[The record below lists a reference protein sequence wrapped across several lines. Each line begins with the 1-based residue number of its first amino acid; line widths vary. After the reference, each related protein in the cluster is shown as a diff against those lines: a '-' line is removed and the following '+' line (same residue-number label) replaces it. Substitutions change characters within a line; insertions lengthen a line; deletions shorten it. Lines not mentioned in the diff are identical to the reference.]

1 MLRTGLVLAFVGAAC
16 SADPA
21 EEPLSIEES
30 AVITQAVEDTV
41 ETLAEVNTPN
51 LAVTALAYR
60 LIPCATVETD
70 RQTFLTVTYDCGK
83 PFEIEGTV
91 HFERSTPEQLIT
103 ITDLMVRETAIDSA
117 TTLVVPQSPTAPRT
131 FDGALVVDGPKRELT
146 SIVSASWV
154 PSGRCI
160 ILDAAG
166 FVQLGATEHAW
177 TITAKKV
184 CRRFF

>member
-1 MLRTGLVLAFVGAAC
+1 MLRFGLVLAFLGAAC

-21 EEPLSIEES
+21 EEPLTAEES
-30 AVITQAVEDTV
+30 AAVTKAVEDTV
-41 ETLAEVNTPN
+41 ETLAEVRTTNF
-51 LAVTALAYR
+51 AVTALAYG
-60 LIPCATVETD
+60 LIPCADIETD
-70 RQTFLTVTYDCGK
+70 RQTFLTVTYDCAK
-83 PFEIEGTV
+83 PFEITGTV
-91 HFERSTPEQLIT
+91 HFEKSTPEQLIT
-103 ITDLMVRETAIDSA
+103 ITDLMVKDTAIDSA

-131 FDGALVVDGPKRELT
+131 FDGALVVDGPRRELT

-154 PSGRCI
+154 ASGRCI

-166 FVQLGATEHAW
+166 FVMLGETEHAW